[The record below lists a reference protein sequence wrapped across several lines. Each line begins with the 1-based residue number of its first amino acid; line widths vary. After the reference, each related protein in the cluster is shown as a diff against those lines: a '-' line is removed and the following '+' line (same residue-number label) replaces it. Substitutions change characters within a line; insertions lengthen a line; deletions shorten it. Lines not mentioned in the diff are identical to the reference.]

1 MQRWDNPY
9 LMELPFF
16 SQSVARGGEV
26 FCFLVDAEG
35 ILSSDFLFFA
45 RASWACSSRK
55 LCDVVLAGIALSSG
69 ASSLVTV
76 VGDGALDG
84 GLGSMGATFS
94 VLGGGPNLMMS
105 WGRGGSGA
113 EAEASLGDA
122 ISVSVQDVVS
132 VAIKWPNALPPSVP
146 VGADPVCV
154 AWIGG
159 DKHVKLTGT
168 GTEVCNCHV

>member
-105 WGRGGSGA
+105 WGR
-113 EAEASLGDA
+113 E
-122 ISVSVQDVVS
+122 
-132 VAIKWPNALPPSVP
+132 
-146 VGADPVCV
+146 
-154 AWIGG
+154 IGRA
-159 DKHVKLTGT
+159 HV
-168 GTEVCNCHV
+168 